1 MKKTLER
8 SFILVILLAVTV
20 LSYNMYRSYQFKKH
34 PVSLEMQQKI
44 NTKVDHVESLIR
56 KHFRIDFKA
65 PMVISDKMPSNLYGA
80 VGYDQ
85 NGIKIYLNKKRM
97 RESLP
102 YIIDDVIPHEYAHAL
117 MFHFGYFDKG
127 DGHNAR
133 WQQIC
138 QKLEGKNCQR
148 YVDHQDIVSGKLP
161 F

>member
-1 MKKTLER
+1 M
-8 SFILVILLAVTV
+8 ILLALTL
-20 LSYNMYRSYQFKKH
+20 LSYNTYQSYQFKNN
-34 PVSLEMQQKI
+34 PISPEIRQKI

-56 KHFRIDFKA
+56 KHFHIDFR
-65 PMVISDKMPSNLYGA
+65 PPVVISDKMPSNLYGA
-80 VGYDQ
+80 AAYDQ
-85 NGIKIYLNKKRM
+85 NEIKIYLNKKRM

-117 MFHFGYFDKG
+117 MFKFGYIDKS
-127 DGHNAR
+127 DGHSAR

-138 QKLEGKNCQR
+138 QKLEGKRCQR